1 MECLSLVSF
10 DCTFN
15 TVSNLRTKNNKCL
28 RDLLAVLFLLVIN
41 FSLFCLQGVLRDE
54 GDLDLFDD
62 QFKDAYTAKRLGYFD
77 DDDDESY

>member
-15 TVSNLRTKNNKCL
+15 TVLNL
-28 RDLLAVLFLLVIN
+28 RDLSAVLFLLVIN

-77 DDDDESY
+77 DDESY